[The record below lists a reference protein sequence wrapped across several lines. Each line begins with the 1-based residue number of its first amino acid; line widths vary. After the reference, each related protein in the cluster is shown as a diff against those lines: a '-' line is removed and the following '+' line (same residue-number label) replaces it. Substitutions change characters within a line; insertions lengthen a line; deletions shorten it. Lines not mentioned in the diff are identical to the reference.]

1 MSAAQ
6 QPALSRPAQAVAIL
20 RSLPGLAERLRTSPP
35 PSIEEMQDLVTRL
48 EELHP
53 LIKDGTAAPALLSN
67 AAARAALLIVLAVTL
82 RQPLVGSVCAQGSE
96 AGRNNPARTI
106 QLVSYNCVAHCTS
119 ICCAALLLCEL
130 PPLLAERQL
139 DFALRLMRTQPLQ
152 CCARKLAEMGPEL
165 LSLQRGEG
173 GPQQD
178 LQHGERGAQEGR
190 AASSGAARAH
200 VLQHK
205 VLVIVDEA
213 GDMLWQSL
221 HCVEALT
228 LAMPLDGDGDAPP
241 PNSEMWQLSNG
252 LVAELRDCCVLEH
265 VARTMLLLLLPMQW
279 LQGGDGN
286 ILDYAATLVRIVSR
300 ILRVAS
306 DGVPMDDAVPSATS
320 VPSTIAAEL
329 HGLLSGRCARHAVL
343 VLGVAALC
351 AADGGPSYGLPSELL
366 RHVPIIG
373 LPEGPDGDAVDLR
386 HANGRVVMDSGA
398 VANLVHVLRCGV
410 QGAQPGGQ
418 GALSLMLRVG
428 RLVVV
433 SGQAHIGASGGSAEA
448 EAAAQHECGGSGSGG
463 GGGGSGSGSGSSSS
477 RSGGSGGSG
486 GGRRQEQIM
495 VRHQL
500 PRPPA
505 TPGRQ
510 LLLDEDS
517 LGPLFDDALTGV
529 MELCFPARPGDRPA
543 RVAARAECW
552 RLFAAYTRDVLPL
565 EDADELPCSPVH
577 HLQDTGTMLPGAPL
591 PASPPL
597 SWADALAGGWLPCLE
612 RLLRRGGE
620 DPGGPESR
628 LALNS
633 LALSV
638 PDVKP
643 CTLTWRHFAVLL
655 AYGEPRQAAGLVAT
669 LGKLLHAAD
678 LSALVEPAMED
689 DCIAATAA
697 LWALRG
703 AIEEWEAASGAAASE
718 ASTAALPAQSAAGR
732 QLALMMSCAAC
743 EWLPPLARLAM
754 QAMQLRSAPAAAG
767 ESQDDAVRTSVPLLL
782 PLLSWLPVLAQRC
795 TFVAGGEAAAVG
807 GVAAAVGGAG
817 GAGPAGPG
825 GRRSHGPSEGGWP
838 QLLLEEVGAVP
849 LLGAALHMLPSADAA
864 AAAITLAWHVRRRLV
879 RACLAIAVACPREVR
894 ATVARASTGQR
905 LVASARTAGGATP
918 TRRGRGPQ
926 PAAAA
931 PAIGPAPVPQPQ
943 FPWRP
948 QQLRALGAGMR
959 AEGWDAEAD
968 GANALAALLQSWE
981 AGGDVGVSEGGLSQD
996 GGEAEAGAEAG
1007 TKWDVAAAPQ
1017 ELLAAWQRVEECSAL
1032 FKNERQVASA
1042 LVPVSEARGV
1052 LRTCSYSG

>member
-6 QPALSRPAQAVAIL
+6 QPALSRPAQAAAIL
-20 RSLPGLAERLRTSPP
+20 RSLPGLAERLRAGPP
-35 PSIEEMQDLVTRL
+35 PSVDLMQDLMDRL
-48 EELHP
+48 DELHP
-53 LIKDGTAAPALLSN
+53 LIRDGTAAPALLSN
-67 AAARAALLIVLAVTL
+67 AAARTALLIVLAVTL
-82 RQPLVGSVCAQGSE
+82 RQPLAGSAGAQESG
-96 AGRNNPARTI
+96 AGRKERTI

-119 ICCAALLLCEL
+119 ICCAALLLREL

-152 CCARKLAEMGPEL
+152 CCARKLAEMGPGL
-165 LSLQRGEG
+165 LSLQRGERG
-173 GPQQD
+173 LQEGP
-178 LQHGERGAQEGR
+178 RGR

-200 VLQHK
+200 DRERK
-205 VLVIVDEA
+205 ALVIVDEA

-221 HCVEALT
+221 HCVEAVT

-241 PNSEMWQLSNG
+241 PNSEMWQVLKG

-265 VARTMLLLLLPMQW
+265 VARTMLLLLLPMQR
-279 LQGGDGN
+279 LQAGDGRN
-286 ILDYAATLVRIVSR
+286 LNYADTLARTISR

-306 DGVPMDDAVPSATS
+306 DGVLMDDAIPSVTS

-351 AADGGPSYGLPSELL
+351 TADGGPSYGLPSELL
-366 RHVPIIG
+366 RHVPVIG
-373 LPEGPDGDAVDLR
+373 LPEGPDGDTVDLR
-386 HANGRVVMDSGA
+386 HANGRMVLDSA
-398 VANLVHVLRCGV
+398 ALENMVHVLRCGV
-410 QGAQPGGQ
+410 QGSPPGRQ
-418 GALSLMLRVG
+418 GALALLLRVG

-433 SGQAHIGASGGSAEA
+433 SGGAHLGASGGSAEA
-448 EAAAQHECGGSGSGG
+448 EATARHECGGSASCSGSGSGG
-463 GGGGSGSGSGSSSS
+463 GGRGSGSSS
-477 RSGGSGGSG
+477 RSGGRGGGGS
-486 GGRRQEQIM
+486 GRRQEQAT
-495 VRHQL
+495 VRPQL

-517 LGPLFDDALTGV
+517 LGPLFDDALTGA

-577 HLQDTGTMLPGAPL
+577 HLQDPGTMLPGAPL
-591 PASPPL
+591 LVSPPL

-643 CTLTWRHFAVLL
+643 CTLTWRHFA
-655 AYGEPRQAAGLVAT
+655 AAGLVAT

-678 LSALVEPAMED
+678 LAALVEPTTED
-689 DCIAATAA
+689 DCIAAAAA
-697 LWALRG
+697 LGALRG

-732 QLALMMSCAAC
+732 QLALMVSCAAC

-754 QAMQLRSAPAAAG
+754 RAMQLRSVPAAAG
-767 ESQDDAVRTSVPLLL
+767 ASQDDAVRTSVPLFL

-795 TFVAGGEAAAVG
+795 TFA
-807 GVAAAVGGAG
+807 AG
-817 GAGPAGPG
+817 GA
-825 GRRSHGPSEGGWP
+825 
-838 QLLLEEVGAVP
+838 
-849 LLGAALHMLPSADAA
+849 AA
-864 AAAITLAWHVRRRLV
+864 A
-879 RACLAIAVACPREVR
+879 
-894 ATVARASTGQR
+894 G
-905 LVASARTAGGATP
+905 
-918 TRRGRGPQ
+918 
-926 PAAAA
+926 A
-931 PAIGPAPVPQPQ
+931 PAIRAAPVPQVQ

-948 QQLRALGAGMR
+948 QQLRALGAGVR
-959 AEGWDAEAD
+959 EAGWDADAD
-968 GANALAALLQSWE
+968 GADALAALLQSWE
-981 AGGDVGVSEGGLSQD
+981 AGGGEGAGKGGLSQAGGVAGTEGG
-996 GGEAEAGAEAG
+996 GGEDGAS
-1007 TKWDVAAAPQ
+1007 TNAAPVRVMSEASERTPQ
-1017 ELLAAWQRVEECSAL
+1017 EPMELLAAWRRVEECSAIP
-1032 FKNERQVASA
+1032 KNERQIARA
-1042 LVPVSEARGV
+1042 LVPVAEARGV
-1052 LRTCSYSG
+1052 LRTCYYSS